1 MNFATI
7 KKFILKDVR
16 CFAGV
21 QEFDIRPLTFLVGE
35 NSTGKSTM
43 LGCMQVLGDSVG
55 QKEFDFDFNID
66 PYRMGAYIDI
76 ARKVGAR
83 GGGRSRSFDLG
94 FEIQFY
100 EKTTMDLRITLIE
113 RESGSEPV
121 VQKLKLEFD
130 EIQIVFELRKQKGTT
145 DTRRPQVSDNKEPS
159 KSMENGKPV
168 YTYEFYDERDLFL
181 TLRHFMI
188 SSSHKEIGEQSKE
201 LLESLTNIFSR
212 IYPNEQYFNYG
223 RLLQPY
229 KDILFES
236 FAPIRSKPKRTY
248 DPVKEIEDPEG
259 SGMPM
264 TLMNIYQKDKKTW
277 EERQKKLVEFGK
289 ASGLFTD
296 IGIRQHGRSMN
307 DPFQLQIKVN
317 GPKTNITDVGYGVS
331 QILPILVRIFS
342 ARRET
347 TFLVQQPEVHLH
359 PKGQAELVSLL
370 INMKDEHKSFIVETH
385 SDAMVNRARIEI
397 MKGKLKPEDVSLIYL
412 EPAGNK
418 VDVHNI
424 SFDANANM
432 IGVPDTYRD
441 FFLQEQNKLLGFEE

>member
-1 MNFATI
+1 
-7 KKFILKDVR
+7 
-16 CFAGV
+16 
-21 QEFDIRPLTFLVGE
+21 
-35 NSTGKSTM
+35 
-43 LGCMQVLGDSVG
+43 
-55 QKEFDFDFNID
+55 
-66 PYRMGAYIDI
+66 
-76 ARKVGAR
+76 
-83 GGGRSRSFDLG
+83 
-94 FEIQFY
+94 
-100 EKTTMDLRITLIE
+100 
-113 RESGSEPV
+113 
-121 VQKLKLEFD
+121 
-130 EIQIVFELRKQKGTT
+130 
-145 DTRRPQVSDNKEPS
+145 
-159 KSMENGKPV
+159 
-168 YTYEFYDERDLFL
+168 
-181 TLRHFMI
+181 
-188 SSSHKEIGEQSKE
+188 

-259 SGMPM
+259 SDMPM

-277 EERQKKLVEFGK
+277 EERQKKLVEFGR